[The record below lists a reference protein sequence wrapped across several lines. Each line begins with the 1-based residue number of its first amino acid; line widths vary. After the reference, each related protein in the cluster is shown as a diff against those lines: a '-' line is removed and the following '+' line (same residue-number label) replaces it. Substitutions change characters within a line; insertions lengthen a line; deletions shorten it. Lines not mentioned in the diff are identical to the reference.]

1 MRSGNSDFMHRSPGI
16 VAHVIVGAR
25 PEPYLAACLD
35 AIADVCDHAVINDN
49 SGSAK
54 SPNAAVYG
62 RSRLATSGR
71 LTLLRTHFED
81 FSAARNA
88 CIDAT
93 PKCFSGCWVHF
104 VDADEVH
111 GDELPAIA
119 ALLDHLPPS
128 IEAVDGYS
136 RHFWGSFRWW
146 VAIER
151 RLCFFRFS
159 PAHRWHGACTT
170 SAPRREPRGG
180 AGGLGALRPRLT
192 PRMEWE
198 KSRLYASLG
207 QADWSPDDAALA
219 GANASRVYGERTRQA
234 IAHHGEHPS
243 VASATVAALSREWA
257 DNFREID
264 RLVAG
269 QTPIDRLR
277 NAGRA
282 LNYRRLLQWRA
293 AEARLRWGWGT
304 RGETPVQSPL
314 AHSRAVCIEPSP
326 GRRRS

>member
-25 PEPYLAACLD
+25 PEPYLAASLD

-54 SPNAAVYG
+54 SPNAAVYL
-62 RSRLATSGR
+62 RSRLATTGR
-71 LTLLRTHFED
+71 LTLIRTHFED

-93 PKCFSGCWVHF
+93 PKSFNGCWVQF

-119 ALLDHLPPS
+119 ALLNHLPPS

-159 PAHRWHGACTT
+159 AARRWHGAVH
-170 SAPRREPRGG
+170 E
-180 AGGLGALRPRLT
+180 RLLHSSNRAVVPAVWAHYGHVVT

-219 GANASRVYGERTRQA
+219 SATASRVYGERTRQA
-234 IAHHGEHPS
+234 IAHHGEHPG
-243 VASATVAALSREWA
+243 VAAATVAALSREWA

-304 RGETPVQSPL
+304 RGETPVQTPL
-314 AHSRAVCIEPSP
+314 AHSRAV
-326 GRRRS
+326 

>member
-1 MRSGNSDFMHRSPGI
+1 MRSGNSDSMHRSPGI

-25 PEPYLAACLD
+25 PEPYLAASLD

-62 RSRLATSGR
+62 RSRLAATGR
-71 LTLLRTHFED
+71 LTLIRTRFED

-93 PKCFSGCWVHF
+93 PKSFGGCWVLF

-111 GDELPAIA
+111 GGELPAIA

-128 IEAVDGYS
+128 IDAVDGYS

-159 PAHRWHGACTT
+159 AARRWHGAVHERLLH
-170 SAPRREPRGG
+170 SANRAVVPAVWAHYGHVV
-180 AGGLGALRPRLT
+180 T

-219 GANASRVYGERTRQA
+219 GATASRVYGERTRQA
-234 IAHHGEHPS
+234 IAHHGEHAG
-243 VASATVAALSREWA
+243 VAAATVAALSREWA

-269 QTPIDRLR
+269 QTAIDRLR

-304 RGETPVQSPL
+304 RGEAPVQPPL
-314 AHSRAVCIEPSP
+314 AHSRAV
-326 GRRRS
+326 